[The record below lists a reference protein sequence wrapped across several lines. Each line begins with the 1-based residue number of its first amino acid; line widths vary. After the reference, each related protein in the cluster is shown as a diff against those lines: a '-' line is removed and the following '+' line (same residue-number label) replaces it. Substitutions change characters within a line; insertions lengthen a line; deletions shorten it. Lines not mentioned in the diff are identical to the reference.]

1 MTALRRNAVPLAIAG
16 VGAVL
21 VIVFHARLLSWFR
34 GEHAGGAWS
43 TASSTTTG
51 AWNIAASVEPDPP
64 QQRGNRI
71 RVTVTDNAGRPV
83 ERADVTIT
91 YDMPAMGSMP
101 EMKSKLP
108 AAATTAGVY
117 EVSFDLPMAGSWTI
131 IANVIAAGTTATA
144 RYTLTVGTKGL
155 TALGADGNAA
165 PTPQTAVGAATATG
179 SAGAAMGSGSG
190 AGGGEIA
197 YYTCSMHP
205 SVHAHEPGTCPVC
218 SMTLTPVTK
227 ADEQSGV
234 VQLDEARQRAIGV
247 RTEKA
252 TKTPLTLDIRAVGKL
267 TYDETRLQDVV
278 MKVSGFLSGLRVTA
292 TGQPIKKGDPLF
304 QLYSPELYAAQQ
316 DYLLARSSREALGG
330 SGRGD
335 ELVRAAETK
344 LSLIGLSAEQIKA
357 VAKSGAPIE
366 KLTFSAPA
374 SGYVIEKTVVEGAA
388 IRAGDRVFR
397 IAALDKVWVEAD
409 VFEADLGR
417 VTKGQTA
424 TVTLSYIPDR
434 TFEGKVTFVY
444 PYLDPNARTGRV
456 RIELPNAGLELK
468 PDMYANVA
476 FHLVLPDRL
485 QIPTSAIL
493 YTGPRRIVLVDLGSG
508 RIGPREVKI
517 GAQTSDR
524 AEVLSGLQEGD
535 AVVIAGNFLIAAES
549 RIRSSGTFWKDA
561 P

>member
-1 MTALRRNAVPLAIAG
+1 MTRLRKNIVPLAIAG
-16 VGAVL
+16 VLVVL
-21 VIVFHARLLSWFR
+21 ALVFHARLLAWFR
-34 GEHAGGAWS
+34 GEHASGSWS
-43 TASSTTTG
+43 APSLTSAGS
-51 AWNIAASVEPDPP
+51 WKIAASVEPDPP
-64 QQRGNRI
+64 QQRGNRV
-71 RVTVTDNAGRPV
+71 RVAVTDSAGRPV
-83 ERADVTIT
+83 EGADVTIT
-91 YDMPAMGSMP
+91 YDMAAMGAMP
-101 EMKSKLP
+101 EMKSMFK
-108 AAATTAGVY
+108 AVSTSAGVH
-117 EVSFDLPMAGSWTI
+117 EASFDLPMAGSWTI
-131 IANVIAAGTTATA
+131 IASVTAAGTTASA
-144 RYTLTVGTKGL
+144 RYTLTVGTRGL
-155 TALGADGNAA
+155 TALGADGGNAA
-165 PTPQTAVGAATATG
+165 SRSAPATA
-179 SAGAAMGSGSG
+179 SGATVGSG
-190 AGGGEIA
+190 ATSSAGSAAGSGEIA

-234 VQLDEARQRAIGV
+234 VHLDEARQRAIGV

-252 TKTPLTLDIRAVGKL
+252 IKAPLTLDIRAVGKL

-278 MKVSGFLSGLRVTA
+278 MKVSGFLSGLRITA
-292 TGQPIKKGDPLF
+292 TGQPVKKGEPLF

-344 LSLIGLSAEQIKA
+344 LSLLGLSAEQIQT
-357 VAKSGAPIE
+357 VANSGAPIE

-397 IAALDKVWVEAD
+397 IASLDKVWVEAD

-417 VTKGQTA
+417 ITKGQTA
-424 TVTLSYIPDR
+424 TTALSYIPDR

-468 PDMYANVA
+468 PDMYANVT
-476 FHLVLPDRL
+476 FHLVLSDRL

-493 YTGPRRIVLVDLGSG
+493 YTGPRRIVLVDLGNG
-508 RIGPREVKI
+508 RLGPREVKI
-517 GAQTSDR
+517 GAQAGDR
-524 AEVLSGLQEGD
+524 AEVLSGLQEGE
-535 AVVIAGNFLIAAES
+535 AVVVAGNFLIAAES

>member
-1 MTALRRNAVPLAIAG
+1 
-16 VGAVL
+16 
-21 VIVFHARLLSWFR
+21 
-34 GEHAGGAWS
+34 
-43 TASSTTTG
+43 
-51 AWNIAASVEPDPP
+51 
-64 QQRGNRI
+64 
-71 RVTVTDNAGRPV
+71 
-83 ERADVTIT
+83 
-91 YDMPAMGSMP
+91 
-101 EMKSKLP
+101 
-108 AAATTAGVY
+108 
-117 EVSFDLPMAGSWTI
+117 
-131 IANVIAAGTTATA
+131 
-144 RYTLTVGTKGL
+144 
-155 TALGADGNAA
+155 
-165 PTPQTAVGAATATG
+165 
-179 SAGAAMGSGSG
+179 
-190 AGGGEIA
+190 
-197 YYTCSMHP
+197 MHP

-218 SMTLTPVTK
+218 SMTLTPVTR

-247 RTEKA
+247 RTEKTIKA
-252 TKTPLTLDIRAVGKL
+252 PLTLDIRAVGKL

-292 TGQPIKKGDPLF
+292 MGQPVKKGEPLF

-335 ELVRAAETK
+335 ELVRAAETR
-344 LSLIGLSAEQIKA
+344 LSLLGLSAEQIRA
-357 VAKSGAPIE
+357 VANSGAPIE

-417 VTKGQTA
+417 ITKGQAA
-424 TVTLSYIPDR
+424 TITLSYIPDR
-434 TFEGKVTFVY
+434 SFEGKVTFVY

-493 YTGPRRIVLVDLGSG
+493 YTGPRRIVLVDLGNG
-508 RIGPREVKI
+508 RLGPREVKI
-517 GAQTSDR
+517 GAQAGDR
-524 AEVLSGLQEGD
+524 AEVLSGLQEGE
-535 AVVIAGNFLIAAES
+535 AVVVAGNFLIAAES